1 VGTAATFGWGCVGGL
16 IAYVLVFV
24 LPEFRYMAETGK
36 LRAAFS
42 PIRVFGFIGVFVIYV
57 CLAGAV
63 ALIVGDAQH
72 AKQAIAY
79 GMGWEA
85 VAKGLGAA
93 GAAVVEKAVSET

>member
-1 VGTAATFGWGCVGGL
+1 MGTGATFGWGCAGGL
-16 IAYVLVFV
+16 FAYVLVFV

-36 LRAAFS
+36 LRAEFTT
-42 PIRVFGFIGVFVIYV
+42 IRLVGYIGTLVAYV
-57 CLAGAV
+57 GLAGGVAV
-63 ALIVGDAQH
+63 LVGDAQH

-93 GAAVVEKAVSET
+93 GAAAVAKIGAD